1 VKRGGHFRRNGV
13 AITREIRSPTRT
25 KSLLQGAALV
35 VAPRRDTMRGSSWAT
50 GEPAVFLVLTGHP
63 SRPRILR

>member
-1 VKRGGHFRRNGV
+1 VSGVPHAGVAGELSEGVAIFARNGV

-35 VAPRRDTMRGSSWAT
+35 VAPRRDTMRG
-50 GEPAVFLVLTGHP
+50 LC
-63 SRPRILR
+63 

>member
-1 VKRGGHFRRNGV
+1 VSGVPHAEVAGELSEGV

-35 VAPRRDTMRGSSWAT
+35 VAPRRDTMRG
-50 GEPAVFLVLTGHP
+50 LC
-63 SRPRILR
+63 